1 MLLNDHVVEVS
12 EVHFKTLQLGLMT
25 SQNSTA
31 RHSVDIG
38 GMTFDIVI
46 PLTGLYMCVILMEAW
61 KQRLCFE
68 RDGQSN

>member
-12 EVHFKTLQLGLMT
+12 EVRFKTLHLSLMT

-38 GMTFDIVI
+38 GMTFDIAI

-61 KQRLCFE
+61 K
-68 RDGQSN
+68 